1 MRFKK
6 QISAT
11 KVNYQT
17 EYFLQDVPLSFL
29 ENGIELR
36 DFVRV
41 VLQQNTRNLVR
52 LVRSD
57 GAVVYLVMA

>member
-1 MRFKK
+1 M
-6 QISAT
+6 
-11 KVNYQT
+11 YQT

-41 VLQQNTRNLVR
+41 VLQQMIY
-52 LVRSD
+52 S
-57 GAVVYLVMA
+57 A

>member
-1 MRFKK
+1 MRLKK

>member
-1 MRFKK
+1 MCLKE
-6 QISAT
+6 ISAT
-11 KVNYQT
+11 KLNYQT